1 MRKFDTIVV
10 GGGHAGCEAAAAS
23 SRLGG
28 ATLLITHRLKTIGE
42 MSCNPAMGGLGKG
55 HLIREIDALGGLMG
69 SISDQAGIQF
79 RVLNRKKGPAVQ
91 GPRAQID
98 RALYRNAMGKAL
110 RDIEHLELLEAEVD
124 DLWIENGRVIGVI
137 LLSGERIGAKSVVL
151 TTGTFL
157 NGIIHLGSESSQA
170 GRVGEKSVLGLSRRL
185 YGLGLQMGRLKTG
198 TPPRLSAKSID
209 FSQLDIQQGD
219 ENPQPFSFLTK
230 EITGEQVDCAIT
242 HTNERTHEVIR
253 ENLHVSAIYSG
264 KIDSLGPRYCPS
276 IEDKVVRFEE
286 RNSHQVFLEP
296 EGLKDDLIY
305 PNGVSTSLPLD
316 IQLKFLQ
323 TMAGLEQVEIIQP
336 GYAVEYD
343 FVNPQE
349 LSHSLELNRL
359 PGLFLAGQINGTTG
373 YEEAAAQGLVAG
385 ANAALNSLG
394 EPAFELSRTLSY
406 IGVMIDDLVMR
417 GVSEPYRMFTSR
429 AEFRLHLRSDNADQR
444 LTGIGMKLGLVDDRR
459 KEHYLG
465 KKHKLSIGKELLER
479 LEATPNRAAKFGVNI
494 NADGKRRSAFDL
506 LSYPGVSVQDVKNI
520 WGELDGIE
528 DDILLQL
535 AVDARYAPYLERQQL
550 DVELVQKDER
560 KIIPE
565 WIEYML
571 IPGLSN
577 ELKEKLQ
584 RHRPR
589 TIAQAQRIEG
599 ITPAAILLL
608 LATIRRGNNSGTEQ
622 AVTAQSETERPKAR
636 QNDS

>member
-1 MRKFDTIVV
+1 
-10 GGGHAGCEAAAAS
+10 
-23 SRLGG
+23 
-28 ATLLITHRLKTIGE
+28 TIGE

-69 SISDQAGIQF
+69 TISDQAGIQF

-124 DLWIENGRVIGVI
+124 DLWIENSRVIGVI

-230 EITGEQVDCAIT
+230 EVTGEQVDCAIT

-253 ENLHVSAIYSG
+253 DNLHVSAIYSG

-444 LTGIGMKLGLVDDRR
+444 LTGIGIKLGLVDDRR

-520 WGELDGIE
+520 WSELDSIE

-622 AVTAQSETERPKAR
+622 AVTMQSGTERPRVR

>member
-1 MRKFDTIVV
+1 MKKFDTIIV

-23 SRLGG
+23 ARLG
-28 ATLLITHRLKTIGE
+28 ASTLLITHRLKTIGE

-55 HLIREIDALGGLMG
+55 HLIREIDALGGL
-69 SISDQAGIQF
+69 IAQVCDQSGIQF

-98 RALYRNAMGKAL
+98 RILYREAMGKAL
-110 RDIEHLELLEAEVD
+110 KAVDGLELYEAEVD
-124 DLWIENGRVIGVI
+124 DLWIAEGCIAGVV
-137 LLSGERIGAKSVVL
+137 LLSGQRIEAKNVVL

-157 NGIIHLGSESSQA
+157 NGVIHLGDESFPA
-170 GRVGEKSVLGLSRRL
+170 GRVGEKSVLGLSKRL
-185 YGLGLQMGRLKTG
+185 YDMGLKMARLKTG
-198 TPPRLSAKSID
+198 TPPRLNARSID
-209 FSQLDIQQGD
+209 FSSLDIQQGD
-219 ENPQPFSFLTK
+219 DIPQPFSFLT
-230 EITGEQVDCAIT
+230 ENISQQQVNCAIT
-242 HTNERTHEVIR
+242 HTNEKTHELIR
-253 ENLHVSAIYSG
+253 TNLHVSAIYSG

-296 EGLKDDLIY
+296 EGLHDNLIY
-305 PNGVSTSLPLD
+305 PNGVSTSLPTN
-316 IQLKFLQ
+316 IQLEFLH
-323 TMAGLEQVEIIQP
+323 TMKGLENVEIVQP

-343 FVNPQE
+343 FVNPKE

-385 ANAALNSLG
+385 ANAALKGFG
-394 EPAFELSRTLSY
+394 ESALEMSRTLSY

-444 LTGIGMKLGLVDDRR
+444 LTGIGIDCGLVDDGR
-459 KEHYLG
+459 KQVYLA
-465 KKHKLSIGKELLER
+465 KKRALALGKELLER
-479 LEATPNRAAKFGVNI
+479 LEVTPSQAGKFGVHI

-506 LSYPGVSVQDVKNI
+506 LSYPGVTQQNVKSI
-520 WGELDGIE
+520 WVELKDM
-528 DDILLQL
+528 DDSLLSQL

-550 DVELVQKDER
+550 DVELIQKDEKR
-560 KIIPE
+560 VIPN
-565 WIEYML
+565 WIGYGV

-577 ELKEKLQ
+577 ELKQKLQ
-584 RHRPR
+584 QHKPR

-608 LATIRRGNNSGTEQ
+608 LATIRRGNNVGTGKSSTGNTG
-622 AVTAQSETERPKAR
+622 VHKNVSR
-636 QNDS
+636 